1 MSTTTNR
8 PTPATATTLHAM
20 LDDMLSPTRA
30 STPEPAAVAQPG
42 NGTSVLD
49 DIQGVL
55 DKSGAARRVL
65 AARRAAPPTV
75 LRESQSF
82 NTELYEGYGYD
93 PMPTSDDALG
103 MRERMDELGA
113 AIAARVA
120 RSDPRPAP
128 ATPAM
133 SSLTEARL
141 TRAYRRIDEILG

>member
-1 MSTTTNR
+1 MTTNNRTTT
-8 PTPATATTLHAM
+8 ATASTLHAQ

-30 STPEPAAVAQPG
+30 STPEPAGVAQLG

-55 DKSGAARRVL
+55 DKSHAARRAL

-93 PMPTSDDALG
+93 PMPTSDDPWG
-103 MRERMDELGA
+103 FRERINHLEA
-113 AIAARVA
+113 AIAARTA
-120 RSDPRPAP
+120 QSDPRPAP
-128 ATPAM
+128 AIPAM
-133 SSLTEARL
+133 SPLTEARL
-141 TRAYRRIDEILG
+141 TKAHQRLDEILG